1 MTGTYDALDAIR
13 IGDALKAF
21 SKENL
26 TSPYSSKVSCFKS
39 IDSTNAWLL
48 ANGSDGDVCLSET
61 QTSGR
66 GRRNNPWIS
75 PDSGNIYLSFCCYI
89 DNSVQHR
96 SLLGLVA
103 GIATA
108 EALQE
113 IGLTGHGLKWP
124 NDIFWKDKK
133 LGGILVQ
140 TAENYQKFIIGIGLN
155 VSLPDASRNEITQD
169 AVSLEEALQDTA
181 IDRETVVVILLQR
194 LLLHSE
200 MFAKLPFQA
209 FSHSWQR
216 WDILHGREVSF
227 QHQDQEVT
235 GNVKG
240 IDQQGRIGIYLDSTS
255 NIEYFSAADIK
266 LKKPSFI

>member
-1 MTGTYDALDAIR
+1 MTGKYTALDAKR
-13 IGDALKAF
+13 ISNALKAF
-21 SKENL
+21 SNENL
-26 TSPYSSKVSCFKS
+26 KSPYIGNVSCFKS

-48 ANGSDGDVCLSET
+48 DNGKEGDVCLSEA

-66 GRRNNPWIS
+66 GRRDNPWIS

-89 DNSVQHR
+89 DNNVQHR

-155 VSLPDASRNEITQD
+155 VSLPDAIRDEITQT

-181 IDRETVVVILLQR
+181 FDRETVVVTLLQR
-194 LLLHSE
+194 LLLHLE
-200 MFAKLPFQA
+200 MFAELPFHA

-216 WDILHGREVSF
+216 WDILHGREVKF
-227 QHQDQEVT
+227 QHQDQEIT
-235 GNVKG
+235 GKVEG
-240 IDQQGRIGIYLDSTS
+240 IDQHGRIAICLDTTS
-255 NIEYFSAADIK
+255 KIDYFSAADIK
-266 LKKPSFI
+266 LKKPSHI